1 MFEFRDPKLRFAG
14 FLKWWYPKT
23 IGFSGCQNDDFGL
36 FWGYQKHLLPLRA
49 SCQRW
54 HSFRLPVWEI
64 LMIYNMIQRWYINV
78 NDTFIHVYLIIYNT
92 YIYNMYVCIHK
103 QDESSASWPLS
114 ITPRILQGVKPAGVD
129 CSYFLLVK
137 PPKNTL
143 IQTNGK
149 FDHTKWTSIC
159 DRQVTRK
166 VSKKTRNKHNFLS
179 PRGIYN
185 TYQYCVYVCTYTFV
199 VIS

>member
-1 MFEFRDPKLRFAG
+1 MLFLTFNLRNYYKWFQLRRLQHIDQLQKTPITMFEFWESKLRFGG

-23 IGFSGCQNDDFGL
+23 MGFPTQNDDFGL

-92 YIYNMYVCIHK
+92 YIYNMYVYIHN

-114 ITPRILQGVKPAGVD
+114 ITPRILQDVKPAGVD
-129 CSYFLLVK
+129 CSYFSWVK
-137 PPKNTL
+137 PPKVFES
-143 IQTNGK
+143 K
-149 FDHTKWTSIC
+149 
-159 DRQVTRK
+159 RQIWP
-166 VSKKTRNKHNFLS
+166 KKMDFNMWSASDEESF
-179 PRGIYN
+179 
-185 TYQYCVYVCTYTFV
+185 
-199 VIS
+199 